1 MLTIFGS
8 INIDQVIRVA
18 SIPAPGETVLGE
30 RVTDAHG
37 GKGANQAV
45 AAARAGAGDVPVTM
59 VGAVGDDAHGDA
71 ALKNFAANGVLCE
84 LVRSAHSAT
93 GTAFIKLSDDGENA
107 ITVISW
113 CQRPSVSHPIVCGD
127 HGAHVD
133 VVVPGRGDFRRDRPC
148 HGRPP
153 GSAGR
158 RNNFA

>member
-71 ALKNFAANGVLCE
+71 ALKNFAANGVLCG
-84 LVRSAHSAT
+84 VGSFRRSLCVT
-93 GTAFIKLSDDGENA
+93 
-107 ITVISW
+107 
-113 CQRPSVSHPIVCGD
+113 
-127 HGAHVD
+127 
-133 VVVPGRGDFRRDRPC
+133 GDFGRVDRP
-148 HGRPP
+148 
-153 GSAGR
+153 
-158 RNNFA
+158 